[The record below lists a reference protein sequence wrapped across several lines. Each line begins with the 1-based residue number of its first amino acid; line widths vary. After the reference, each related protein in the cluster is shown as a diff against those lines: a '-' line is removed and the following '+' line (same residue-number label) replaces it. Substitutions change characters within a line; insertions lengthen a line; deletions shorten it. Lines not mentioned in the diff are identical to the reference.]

1 MRDSKQQRCAQ
12 QHAALKVPQNATNG
26 NKHINEAS
34 KQTFAN
40 NRFKI
45 SLKTRQSVFSIRSIY
60 FNAFRMQ
67 NDDKVVCILIQIDET
82 VQILTYAN
90 FPI

>member
-12 QHAALKVPQNATNG
+12 QHAALKLPRNAKNG
-26 NKHINEAS
+26 DKHINEAS

-40 NRFKI
+40 NLFKI
-45 SLKTRQSVFSIRSIY
+45 SFKTRQSVFSIRSIY
-60 FNAFRMQ
+60 FNAFNIR
-67 NDDKVVCILIQIDET
+67 NYDKVECILIQIDET
-82 VQILTYAN
+82 VQRMTFTN